1 MQERQRVT
9 FDGCI
14 PRMVASVLEVCP
26 EADFS
31 RMRVVRDMHGRLYL
45 VVPDDWSDEAL
56 VAVRQRLRETLG
68 PYSPGE
74 DSGVGRCSD
83 TLAGEA
89 LFWEPSLMY
98 WVEDTGVQVVERR
111 AMGQDW
117 VHQPESEREAHCP
130 RLVFHSLKGGV
141 GRSTA
146 MMLWGRELVR
156 QGRTVLLVDLDLE
169 APGLGAH
176 MLPVDSRPDYGVL
189 DWLVEDLVGNAGPDL
204 MREMVAESPL
214 AESPG
219 LWVAP
224 AVGRR
229 TMDHPDNVLAKLAR
243 AYLEGEDGNGFAARL
258 RRMIAELEAQVRPEV
273 VLIDSRAGLHETV
286 AATLLHL
293 QAEVF
298 FFAVDV
304 PATWEGYRYLFGHL
318 SRLASVHEGPW
329 GGGDW
334 RQRFHM
340 VQARSG
346 MREADKR
353 RFASNAYG
361 VWVDT
366 LYDELPP
373 ISESAEEDE
382 LSPATPPGKEEW
394 AFTFD
399 EQDPEG
405 PHWPLAILRSD
416 HFEAFNPMEQLAEV
430 GEHAIREAFGEFFQG
445 LEAVLSLQEDAN
457 R

>member
-1 MQERQRVT
+1 MEQQQRLT
-9 FDGCI
+9 FDDCI
-14 PRMVASVLEVCP
+14 PRMVASLSAVCP
-26 EADFS
+26 GADFS
-31 RMRVVRDMHGRLYL
+31 RLRVVRDMHGRLYV
-45 VVPDDWSDEAL
+45 VVPDDWSDGAL
-56 VAVRQRLRETLG
+56 KALRPELREALG

-74 DSGVGRCSD
+74 ESGVARCSD
-83 TLAGEA
+83 TLSGDA
-89 LFWEPSLMY
+89 LFREPSLVY
-98 WVEDTGVQVVERR
+98 WAGDTGVQVVERR

-117 VHQPESEREAHCP
+117 VLQPDSGRTSHCP
-130 RLVFHSLKGGV
+130 RVVFHSLKGGV

-176 MLPVDSRPDYGVL
+176 MLPAESRPDYGVVN
-189 DWLVEDLVGNAGPDL
+189 WLVEDLVGNAAPDFPQ
-204 MREMVAESPL
+204 EMVAESPL
-214 AESPG
+214 AGSPG

-224 AVGRR
+224 AVGRCA
-229 TMDHPDNVLAKLAR
+229 MEHPDNVLAKLAR
-243 AYLEGEDGNGFAARL
+243 AYLEGEDGSGFAARL
-258 RRMIAELEAQVRPEV
+258 RRMAGSLEAQVQPDV

-304 PATWEGYRYLFGHL
+304 PATWEGYRYLFAHL
-318 SRLASVHEGPW
+318 ARLASVEGAPSE
-329 GGGDW
+329 GTDW

-353 RFASNAYG
+353 RFASSAYS

-366 LYDELPP
+366 LYDELAPKP
-373 ISESAEEDE
+373 KKGEGRSWNRRGRRAPGSGHSRSMNRTRRRRTGRWRSCAVTISRRSTRWNSWRMWGSMRFARR
-382 LSPATPPGKEEW
+382 LVSSSRVWK
-394 AFTFD
+394 
-399 EQDPEG
+399 
-405 PHWPLAILRSD
+405 PL
-416 HFEAFNPMEQLAEV
+416 
-430 GEHAIREAFGEFFQG
+430 
-445 LEAVLSLQEDAN
+445 
-457 R
+457 

>member
-1 MQERQRVT
+1 MGKGQRNT
-9 FDGCI
+9 FDQCI
-14 PRMVASVLEVCP
+14 PRMVASIHKVLP
-26 EADFS
+26 GADFS
-31 RMRVVRDMHGRLYL
+31 RLRVVRDMHGRLYL
-45 VVPDDWSDEAL
+45 VMPDDWADEAL
-56 VAVRQRLRETLG
+56 TALRSSLLEALG

-74 DSGVGRCSD
+74 ESGVARCSD
-83 TLAGEA
+83 TLAGDA
-89 LFWEPSLMY
+89 LFREPSLVY
-98 WVEDTGVQVVERR
+98 WVGDVGVQVVERR

-117 VHQPESEREAHCP
+117 VLQPESDRGAHGA
-130 RLVFHSLKGGV
+130 RFVFHSLKGGV

-176 MLPVDSRPDYGVL
+176 MLPVESRPDYGVL
-189 DWLVEDLVGNAGPDL
+189 DWLVEDLVGNAAADFPQ
-204 MREMVAESPL
+204 EMVAESPL
-214 AESPG
+214 AGSPG

-224 AVGRR
+224 AVGRCA
-229 TMDHPDNVLAKLAR
+229 TDHPDNVLAKLAR
-243 AYLEGEDGNGFAARL
+243 AYLEGEDGSGFATRL
-258 RRMIAELEAQVRPEV
+258 RRMVDDLETHVRPDV

-304 PATWEGYRYLFGHL
+304 PATWEGYRYLFAHL
-318 SRLASVHEGPW
+318 ARLASLDGVSSVGE
-329 GGGDW
+329 DW

-346 MREADKR
+346 MREVDKR
-353 RFASNAYG
+353 RFASSAYS

-373 ISESAEEDE
+373 RPKKGEREELEPEITED
-382 LSPATPPGKEEW
+382 AGGW

-405 PHWPLAILRSD
+405 PHWPLAILRSE
-416 HFEAFNPMEQLAEV
+416 HFEAFNPMEQLADV
-430 GEHAIREAFGEFFQG
+430 GEHAIREAFGEFFEG
-445 LEAVLSLQEDAN
+445 LEAALSVQEEGSQ
-457 R
+457 

>member
-1 MQERQRVT
+1 MEKRERHT

-14 PRMVASVLEVCP
+14 PRMVASILEIYP
-26 EADFS
+26 GADFS
-31 RMRVVRDMHGRLYL
+31 RLRVVRDMHGRLYV
-45 VVPDDWSDEAL
+45 VVPDDWADETLAS
-56 VAVRQRLRETLG
+56 LRSSLLDALG

-74 DSGVGRCSD
+74 ESGVARCSD
-83 TLAGEA
+83 TLAGDA
-89 LFWEPSLMY
+89 LFQEPSLVY
-98 WVEDTGVQVVERR
+98 WVGDTGVYVVERR

-117 VHQPESEREAHCP
+117 VLRPEVGCEAHCP
-130 RLVFHSLKGGV
+130 RVVFHSLKGGV

-176 MLPVDSRPDYGVL
+176 MLPAESRPDFGVV
-189 DWLVEDLVGNAGPDL
+189 DWLVEDLVGNADPGFSQ
-204 MREMVAESPL
+204 EMVTESPL
-214 AESPG
+214 AGSPG

-224 AVGRR
+224 AIGRSA
-229 TMDHPDNVLAKLAR
+229 MDYPDNVLAKLAR
-243 AYLEGEDGNGFAARL
+243 AYLEGEDGSGFAARL
-258 RRMIAELEAQVRPEV
+258 RRMIGQLEAQVRPDV

-304 PATWEGYRYLFGHL
+304 PATWEGYRYLFAHL
-318 SRLASVHEGPW
+318 ARLASVDGAPAE
-329 GGGDW
+329 GGDW
-334 RQRFHM
+334 RQHFHM

-346 MREADKR
+346 MREVDKR
-353 RFASNAYG
+353 RFASSAYS

-366 LYDELPP
+366 LYDELAPQMV
-373 ISESAEEDE
+373 D
-382 LSPATPPGKEEW
+382 GDGDW

-405 PHWPLAILRSD
+405 PHWPLAILRSE
-416 HFEAFNPMEQLAEV
+416 HFEAFNPMEQLADV
-430 GEHAIREAFGEFFQG
+430 GEHAIREAFGEFFEG
-445 LEAVLSLQEDAN
+445 LEATLSMQEEGS
-457 R
+457 